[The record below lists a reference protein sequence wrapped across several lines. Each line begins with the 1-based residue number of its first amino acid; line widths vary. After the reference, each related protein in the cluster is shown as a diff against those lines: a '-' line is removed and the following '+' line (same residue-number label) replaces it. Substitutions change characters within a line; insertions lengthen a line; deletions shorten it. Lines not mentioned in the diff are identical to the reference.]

1 LILSNSRHE
10 NNYAKDIEDA
20 FASSKISSLSLPYEK
35 ELIAFLSELIPDLKK
50 RELSN
55 SLLSYDWQLSIRDQ
69 ESNRIA
75 VTSNKLDKVEVS
87 FLFKTLDT
95 SSSQNNY
102 KNQVVKMNYSEFFE
116 ILQNLKKI
124 DGQLHLFKN

>member
-1 LILSNSRHE
+1 LSNSRHE